1 MKLTQHEII
10 QILRKRTGLNQGQ
23 FGATAFATSFESGRT
38 KVKNIELG
46 KQTPTRADLEKMAAV
61 LQVPVSE
68 LLPDTQADTAGTG
81 AGDQRADGLYV
92 HKAVLDRFP
101 SITTYLEMLNKA
113 AQIDDDEL
121 IEYISSK
128 IAGLLLASR
137 KLQAAGGE

>member
-1 MKLTQHEII
+1 MKLAQHEII

-23 FGATAFATSFESGRT
+23 FGANAFDTSFESGRT

-46 KQTPTRADLEKMAAV
+46 KQIPTRADLEKMAAV
-61 LQVPVSE
+61 LHVPASE
-68 LLPDTQADTAGTG
+68 LLPDSQADTAG
-81 AGDQRADGLYV
+81 ADKADGLYV
-92 HKAVLDRFP
+92 HQAVLDRFP

-113 AQIDDDEL
+113 AHIDDDEL

-128 IAGLLLASR
+128 IAGLLSATI